1 MVQVKFWL
9 LALISVAFFVSVGA
23 YFTAS
28 SSYGFEAQ
36 QLQQIKSLMWI
47 AITVYIAGQFK

>member
-47 AITVYIAGQFK
+47 AITVYIAGQLK